1 MIGTDERLGELQAV
15 VFETRAMVDAAEHA
29 QDIVLEKLKSAEIER
44 DAAELR
50 LAEAQSQCTAASKRL
65 DQERREV
72 NRQINLI
79 RQDIEDEY
87 ATRRQLKEQG
97 NRAWLR
103 NDHKEAKRCSDEAQA
118 CLEEINELRLDQQE
132 LRDSLNE
139 HIQALRDAKQ
149 ADEEASRDLARAT
162 EAVAMLRSEVAVA
175 EMHVTEADKAQRRA
189 EQAFARRIKQ
199 IRRWESVF
207 RLSWPDI
214 ARAAGVPDQY
224 VDHTKISVNDQGE
237 TSILFG
243 GVGRPDGNNHAHYAL
258 DPNGFLYY
266 KRDIGEPHGPQNYIR
281 PRRTAEE
288 TQAQPA

>member
-15 VFETRAMVDAAEHA
+15 VFRARAIVEAAEHA
-29 QDIVLEKLKSAEIER
+29 QDFVAEKLTLAEIER

-50 LAEAQSQCTAASKRL
+50 LAEAQAECTAASKRL

-87 ATRRQLKEQG
+87 AARRKLKDRG

-103 NDHKEAKRCSDEAQA
+103 NDHKEAKRCSDKAQA
-118 CLEEINELRLDQQE
+118 CLEEIGELRLDQQE
-132 LRDSLNE
+132 LRDSLNKPL
-139 HIQALRDAKQ
+139 QAFKDAKQ
-149 ADEEASRDLARAT
+149 AAEEASDNLTRAA
-162 EAVAMLRSEVAVA
+162 EAVARLKSEAAVA
-175 EMHVTEADKAQRRA
+175 EMHVNEADKAQRRA
-189 EQAFARRIKQ
+189 EQAFARRAKQ
-199 IRRWESVF
+199 LRKWEAVF
-207 RLSWPDI
+207 RLSWPAI

-224 VDHTKISVNDQGE
+224 VNHTKITINDEGE

-243 GVGRPDGNNHAHYAL
+243 GVGRPDGKDHAHYAL

-266 KRDIGEPHGPQNYIR
+266 KRGIGEPHGPQNYIR
-281 PRRTAEE
+281 PRRAAEAQ
-288 TQAQPA
+288 TQLA